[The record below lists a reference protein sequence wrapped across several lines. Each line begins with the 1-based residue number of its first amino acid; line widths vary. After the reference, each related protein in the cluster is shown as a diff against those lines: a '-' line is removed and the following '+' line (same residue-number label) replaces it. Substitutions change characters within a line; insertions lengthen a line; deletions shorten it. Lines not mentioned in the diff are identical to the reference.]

1 MPRAGTL
8 NRRVRL
14 QQVTMT
20 SDSEGVSGENWTD
33 LDVVWAHISPIGGL
47 ERIQA
52 AQTEEKITH
61 QVTIRWRKDVTG
73 HMRFLYT
80 ETAGASTRLF
90 YIKNMLDPDEAHR
103 EIDCMCEEIV
113 TTQVGA
119 T

>member
-1 MPRAGTL
+1 MPHAGML

-20 SDSEGVSGENWTD
+20 SDSEGVSGENWSD

-61 QVTIRWRKDVTG
+61 TVTIRWRKDVTSQ
-73 HMRFLYT
+73 MRFLYQ
-80 ETAGASTRLF
+80 EMAGAAVRLF
-90 YIKNMLDPDEAHR
+90 FIKNMLDPDEAHR
-103 EIDCMCEEIV
+103 ELNCMCEEFV
-113 TTQVGA
+113 TVQSGA